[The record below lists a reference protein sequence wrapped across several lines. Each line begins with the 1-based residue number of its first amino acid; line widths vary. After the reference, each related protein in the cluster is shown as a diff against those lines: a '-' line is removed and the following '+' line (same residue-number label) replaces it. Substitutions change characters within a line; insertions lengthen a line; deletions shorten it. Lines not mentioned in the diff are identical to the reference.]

1 MLREVIKVG
10 TAASKG
16 LFFLGRI
23 ETGMGDL
30 VGEAHPSLLCWRNI
44 DVRFFAKA
52 RSEARCCFVGAQL
65 EGIILVAACVFG
77 FDTGDDC

>member
-10 TAASKG
+10 TTASKG

-30 VGEAHPSLLCWRNI
+30 VREAHPSLLLWRNI
-44 DVRFFAKA
+44 DVRFLSKQDQK
-52 RSEARCCFVGAQL
+52 RVVVL
-65 EGIILVAACVFG
+65 LVLN
-77 FDTGDDC
+77 